1 MLARCRKVQ
10 NLSPIMARL
19 ADVQKVHQEAPG
31 RFRVRYPA
39 GVRSIQGENG
49 QTLRR
54 TVYRQKR
61 FTSERAAREWLTD
74 YKREQQATGEDA
86 HLISKGAK
94 RSLVSLAAKV
104 KQRGGTLEGI
114 LSELGSCLDTLE
126 QLRDPVSGKVP
137 GLLSSVQEH
146 CRAALP
152 SLGTRPAR
160 EEAERFLDEMDA
172 RAKVGTIQQDYARD
186 FRNRLKKFTS
196 SKLAAR
202 PLGFFG
208 TREGSAAVKKWL
220 DALPVSSTTWNNY
233 RRHLSVF
240 FEWAVKQ
247 EKLRRNPCEQI
258 EQRRKSREEETE
270 PGIISPAELRTL
282 LLVSSGEL
290 PGVRSDER
298 WSPALAEML
307 PGIALQA
314 FCGIRARELTRLTW
328 EDLDLSSGLL
338 TVSKGKAKTR
348 RGRIVPVPDALSEWL
363 APWLG
368 KSGPIAPPQYD
379 RKLGALRKLMRKPPE
394 IRKGS
399 PGFPACEMP
408 DNCLR
413 HSFGT
418 YHLALSKNEAE
429 TSRLMGNSPEVLRGH
444 YEAVSKRAV
453 LQAPEWF
460 QVRPKS
466 PVLEIGT
473 ARAGKRTRSAS

>member
-1 MLARCRKVQ
+1 
-10 NLSPIMARL
+10 MARL
-19 ADVQKVHQEAPG
+19 AEVQRVYEEAPG

-39 GVRSIQGENG
+39 GVKTVQGPEG
-49 QTLRR
+49 KLHRR

-74 YKREQQATGEDA
+74 YRREQKATGEDA
-86 HLISKGAK
+86 DLIPKGAK
-94 RSLVSLAAKV
+94 RSLVSLAGKV
-104 KQRGGTLEGI
+104 RQRGGTLEGL

-126 QLRDPVSGKVP
+126 QLRDPVSGAVP
-137 GLLSSVQEH
+137 GLLSSVQEY
-146 CRAALP
+146 CRATLP
-152 SLGTRPAR
+152 SIGTKPAR
-160 EEAERFLDEMDA
+160 EEMERFLDEMDERA
-172 RAKVGTIQQDYARD
+172 RVGIIQRDYAKD
-186 FRNRLKKFTS
+186 FRTRLERFTR

-208 TREGSAAVKKWL
+208 TREGSGAVKKWL
-220 DALPVSSTTWNNY
+220 DAQPVAATTWNNY

-247 EKLRRNPCEQI
+247 EKLKRNPCEQI

-282 LLVSSGEL
+282 LLVAGGEL
-290 PGVRSDER
+290 PEVSQDKR
-298 WSPALAEML
+298 WSPALAETV

-314 FCGIRARELTRLTW
+314 FCGVRGRELSRLTW
-328 EDLDLSSGLL
+328 EDLDAASGLL

-348 RGRIVPVPDALSEWL
+348 RGRIIPLPAALLEWI

-368 KSGPIAPPQYD
+368 KSGPIAPQQYD
-379 RKLGALRKLMRKPPE
+379 RKLGAIRRIMRKPSE
-394 IRKGS
+394 LRKGS
-399 PGFPACEMP
+399 PAFPPCEMP

-460 QVRPKS
+460 EVRPS
-466 PVLEIGT
+466 ARVLQIGT
-473 ARAGKRTRSAS
+473 AKAGKRTRSAS

>member
-1 MLARCRKVQ
+1 
-10 NLSPIMARL
+10 MARL
-19 ADVQKVHQEAPG
+19 AEVQRVYQEASG

-39 GVRSIQGENG
+39 GVRSFRGEDG
-49 QTLRR
+49 QILRR

-104 KQRGGTLEGI
+104 KLRGGTLEGI
-114 LSELGSCLDTLE
+114 LGELASCLDTLE
-126 QLRDPVSGKVP
+126 QLRDPVSGTVP

-152 SLGTRPAR
+152 SLGTKPAR
-160 EEAERFLDEMDA
+160 EEIERFLDQTDERA
-172 RAKVGTIQQDYARD
+172 RVGIIQKDYAKD
-186 FRNRLKKFTS
+186 FRNRLERFTG

-208 TREGSAAVKKWL
+208 TREGAAALKKWL
-220 DALPVSSTTWNNY
+220 DALPVGTTTWNNY
-233 RRHLSVF
+233 RRHLSIF

-247 EKLRRNPCEQI
+247 EKLRKNPCEQI

-282 LLVSSGEL
+282 LLVSLGEL
-290 PGVRSDER
+290 PGVRTDER

-328 EDLDLSSGLL
+328 EDLDIPSGLL
-338 TVSKGKAKTR
+338 TVSKRKAKTR
-348 RGRIVPVPDALSEWL
+348 RGRIVPLPAALSEWL
-363 APWLG
+363 SPWIG
-368 KSGPIAPPQYD
+368 RSGPIAPPQYD
-379 RKLGALRKLMRKPPE
+379 RKLSTLRRSMRKPPE
-394 IRKGS
+394 LRKGS
-399 PGFPACEMP
+399 PAFPACEMP

-444 YEAVSKRAV
+444 YEAILKRAV

-466 PVLEIGT
+466 SVLEIGT
-473 ARAGKRTRSAS
+473 ARAGKRSSRKAS